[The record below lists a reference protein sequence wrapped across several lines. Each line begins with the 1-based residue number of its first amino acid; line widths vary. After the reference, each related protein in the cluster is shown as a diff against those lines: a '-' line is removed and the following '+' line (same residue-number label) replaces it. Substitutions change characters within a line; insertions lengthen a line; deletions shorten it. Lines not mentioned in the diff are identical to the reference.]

1 MSVETI
7 LAKKGRDVVT
17 IGADRLL
24 SDAIDLL
31 GSRRIGAA
39 VVTGA
44 DGALAG
50 ILSERDVLRAVA
62 HRGAAAL
69 DDGVAEHMTANVV
82 TCGPSTGIDTLMS
95 LMTEGKFRH
104 LPVIEDGRLAGL
116 VSIGDLVKHRL
127 AEVEAEHQALRDY
140 IATA

>member
-1 MSVETI
+1 MSVEVI

-17 IGADRLL
+17 IGAERAL

-39 VVTGA
+39 VVTDP
-44 DGALAG
+44 DGALRG

-62 HRGAAAL
+62 NRGAAAL
-69 DDGVAEHMTANVV
+69 DDTVADHMTADVV
-82 TCGPSTGIDTLMS
+82 TCGPATSVDTLMS

-104 LPVIEDGRLAGL
+104 LPVIEEGRLAGL

>member
-1 MSVETI
+1 MSVEVI

-17 IGADRLL
+17 IGAERLL

-39 VVTGA
+39 VVT
-44 DGALAG
+44 DGAGALKG

-62 HRGAAAL
+62 NRGAAAL
-69 DDGVAEHMTANVV
+69 DDTVSDHMTANVV
-82 TCGPSTGIDTLMS
+82 TCGPATSIDTLMS
-95 LMTEGKFRH
+95 LMTDGKFRH
-104 LPVIEDGRLAGL
+104 LPVLEEGRLAGL